1 MKNVSDYLQ
10 LQAPQLICVKFK
22 ISLRGSAKLWA
33 SNLSDIG
40 FSSID
45 ISKSSLSLK
54 KIFSKD
60 LSSNP
65 TDFISLTLQKNLIT
79 ISYTLSKKQSPTSR
93 QIEATQIALLTLG
106 TLGCVK
112 LDSDFCTHI
121 SSILD
126 SCSKSISTTQSSLE
140 FENSQLRSKLSQLHA
155 TINSLGEQCEKNVRT
170 INGLETKL
178 ASTSKDIEKLNSLS
192 NDSVDDLV
200 LEWLSLHNGQIQIGE
215 FCSQFSINPVR
226 AEQSLERLCKLSL
239 IKKV

>member
-1 MKNVSDYLQ
+1 MKSISDYLQ
-10 LQAPQLICVKFK
+10 LQTPQIVCAKFK
-22 ISLRGSAKLWA
+22 ISLRGSPKSWA
-33 SNLSDIG
+33 SNLSNIG

-79 ISYTLSKKQSPTSR
+79 INYTLSKKQNSTSR
-93 QIEATQIALLTLG
+93 KIEATQIALLTLG

-126 SCSKSISTTQSSLE
+126 SCSNSISTTQASLE
-140 FENSQLRSKLSQLHA
+140 FENSQLRSKLSQMQA
-155 TINSLGEQCEKNVRT
+155 TTNSLENQCEKDAR
-170 INGLETKL
+170 IISELEAKL
-178 ASTSKDIEKLNSLS
+178 SSMNRDIEKLNSLS
-192 NDSVDDLV
+192 NNSIDDLV
-200 LEWLSLHNGQIQIGE
+200 LEWLSLHNGQIRIGE
-215 FCSQFSINPVR
+215 FCLQFSISPIRV
-226 AEQSLERLCKLSL
+226 EQSLERLCKLSL